1 MEKIVKE
8 IASLAS
14 NGLNVGALSETPAI
28 LKRDDFDIQSLE
40 YLMQNP
46 LRIRQHL
53 TVNSAQSL
61 IDYVNKFKVT
71 GSAIFSDLDSLAVKA
86 VLDYHTSPTE
96 AHWGEHTVKYTC
108 PHSKDWKTWTG
119 KNKSAM
125 SQIEFAQ
132 FIENNIHCIASEG
145 NVATGAELL
154 AMVLAFEETRKS
166 EFKSVQRLQ
175 DGTMSFNFT
184 NEKTGGGKTK
194 LPEEIVLGL
203 QPFHNGDYYQIKARI
218 RYRLKDGDLALWYEL
233 INPEKIIEDAFNSTI
248 EHLKNN
254 ITNVDFFEG
263 SLH

>member
-1 MEKIVKE
+1 MEQIIKE

-28 LKRDDFDIQSLE
+28 LRRDDFRVESLE
-40 YLMQNP
+40 PFLKNP

-53 TVNSAQSL
+53 TMNTAQSL
-61 IDYVNKFKVT
+61 IDYVNKFKIN
-71 GSAIFSDLDSLAVKA
+71 GSAIFSDLESLVVKA
-86 VLDYHTSPTE
+86 VLDYHSSANE
-96 AHWGEHTVKYTC
+96 AHWGDHTVTYTC
-108 PHSKDWKTWTG
+108 PHSKDWKIWAG

-132 FIENNIHCIASEG
+132 FIENNIHCIAGEG

-194 LPEEIVLGL
+194 LPEEIVLGI
-203 QPFHNGDYYQIKARI
+203 QPFHNSDYYQMKARI
-218 RYRLKDGDLALWYEL
+218 RYRLKDGDLVLWYEL
-233 INPEKIIEDAFNSTI
+233 INPEQIIEDAFNSTVA
-248 EHLKNN
+248 HLKEN
-254 ITNVDFFEG
+254 INDVDFFDG
-263 SLH
+263 LYR